1 MKNFNLLIVHFNL
14 LRSSLKGKGA
24 ENRRITHL
32 SATLQ
37 NYPLRGKILRAFLI
51 LSVTDQDAL
60 HCFKWHVGKSSNIT
74 IIIIVMETLFVF
86 LNIQL

>member
-14 LRSSLKGKGA
+14 LIRSSLKGKGA

-37 NYPLRGKILRAFLI
+37 NYPLRGKNSPCVPF
-51 LSVTDQDAL
+51 
-60 HCFKWHVGKSSNIT
+60 
-74 IIIIVMETLFVF
+74 
-86 LNIQL
+86 

>member
-37 NYPLRGKILRAFLI
+37 NYPLRGKNSA
-51 LSVTDQDAL
+51 
-60 HCFKWHVGKSSNIT
+60 CFFNFVSNRSRCI
-74 IIIIVMETLFVF
+74 TLF
-86 LNIQL
+86 